1 MNNTNAW
8 SRCFIIGGV
17 IFAALMVYVVMTDN
31 GQVPLAFRAGYIA
44 AEIFIPTIITAIWAS
59 GSSKEWGWA
68 RYVVRIVILTVV
80 FAFMAVRSHLSAAAR

>member
-1 MNNTNAW
+1 MTNTNAW

-44 AEIFIPTIITAIWAS
+44 AEIFIPTIITAFWAS
-59 GSSKEWGWA
+59 GSSKEWGWV
-68 RYVVRIVILTVV
+68 RYVLRIVILIFV
-80 FAFMAVRSHLSAAAR
+80 FAVIRIGSHVGAAPR